1 MQIKCTAFFNM
12 IEELRKLQKAQLSL
26 QLVHCTLIEHRL
38 EDKSLKNLTIH
49 SFLEPMKIL

>member
-1 MQIKCTAFFNM
+1 M
-12 IEELRKLQKAQLSL
+12 IEELPKLQKSLLSL
-26 QLVHCTLIEHRL
+26 QLVHSTLIEHQL

>member
-1 MQIKCTAFFNM
+1 M
-12 IEELRKLQKAQLSL
+12 IEELPKLQKSQLSL
-26 QLVHCTLIEHRL
+26 QLVHSTLIEHQL